1 MIEIWAKLRGLWARQ
16 KGTWRHHVHLHAFLT
31 TALDVSDQ
39 PEAPESSTQEKG
51 HRFPLRGQTG
61 HKAGLGVF
69 GEQEI
74 SWEFGSFKKKTMRGL
89 QIYSHVQ
96 QCSFYLWEWSR
107 SLGGPKIR

>member
-74 SWEFGSFKKKTMRGL
+74 SWEFGSFKKKNNERSTNL
-89 QIYSHVQ
+89 Q
-96 QCSFYLWEWSR
+96 SR
-107 SLGGPKIR
+107 STMFFLPLGVVALSWRPEN